1 MIEAKQK
8 ESVQKYLSIHK
19 SSLIIIKLNKI
30 KVIRMLIYLTNLVT
44 FCLLINLLFVVL
56 EKFEN
61 NAYLNF
67 KSNKVLPLTYNFNDE
82 IDELNWK
89 RRHKRR
95 KQ

>member
-1 MIEAKQK
+1 
-8 ESVQKYLSIHK
+8 
-19 SSLIIIKLNKI
+19 
-30 KVIRMLIYLTNLVT
+30 MLIYLTNLVT
-44 FCLLINLLFVVL
+44 FCLLINFTFCRTS

-67 KSNKVLPLTYNFNDE
+67 KSSKVLPLTYNFNDE

-95 KQ
+95 KKSNKQNTKKR